1 MTQRAGQS
9 VQNKVSTG
17 IPGLD
22 TVLQGGLEPERV
34 YLVEGTPGTGKT
46 TLALNF
52 LVEGVENGESGLYIT
67 LSESEAELRAVAQTH
82 GWDLAGIEVFEL
94 LTDAGLD
101 TEVEQSVLHPSELEL
116 GETARAVMARVQEL
130 NPARVVFDSLS
141 EIRLLAQ
148 NPQRY
153 RRQVLALKYFFTQ
166 QRCTALLLDDRSS
179 EPAALGGDL
188 QLHSLAHGV
197 VVLEQAMVT
206 FGAERRRLRVVKL
219 RGSQFRGGYHD
230 FTIEPGGL
238 VVYPRL
244 IAHEHH
250 CEFSHTPVSTGSAEL
265 DQLLGGG
272 LNPGTNAL
280 LIGPSGAGKTTT
292 ATCAMT
298 AALRRGEHAA
308 YFLFDEGLPTL
319 LARSEA
325 LGMDLRPYIATG
337 QLAIRQIDPAEMSPG
352 EFTHY
357 VRKAVERDQARFIV
371 IDSLNAFLQSMPGA
385 KYLVLQ
391 MHELLTYLNQQ
402 GIITLMVLAQHGM
415 VGPVAAEV
423 DLSYLADAIV
433 LLRYF
438 EADGEVRKAIS
449 VVKSRTADHERTI
462 REFTIGTTG
471 VIVGQPLKGFRGVLG
486 GSPIWEGHAAALAD
500 SASALP

>member
-1 MTQRAGQS
+1 MAQRIGQS
-9 VQNKVSTG
+9 VQHKVSTG
-17 IPGLD
+17 ISGLD
-22 TVLQGGLEPERV
+22 TVLQGGIEPGRV

-52 LVEGVENGESGLYIT
+52 LVEGVKRGESGLYIT
-67 LSESEAELRAVAQTH
+67 LSESEVELRSVAGSH
-82 GWDLAGIEVFEL
+82 GWDLEGVDVFEL
-94 LTDAGLD
+94 LTEAGLD
-101 TEVEQSVLHPSELEL
+101 AEVEQSVLHPSELEL
-116 GETARAVMARVQEL
+116 GETARAVMARVQEV

-153 RRQVLALKYFFTQ
+153 RRQVLALKYFLTQ
-166 QRCTALLLDDRSS
+166 QRCTALLLDDCSS
-179 EPAALGGDL
+179 EPGVLSGDL

-197 VVLEQAMVT
+197 VVLEQAMLE

-219 RGSQFRGGYHD
+219 RGSQFRGGHHD

-250 CEFSHTPVSTGSAEL
+250 SDFSHTPVSTGSAEL

-292 ATCAMT
+292 AICVVT
-298 AALRRGEHAA
+298 AALRRGDHAA

-325 LGMDLRPYIATG
+325 LGMNLRPFIATG

-352 EFTHY
+352 EFTYY
-357 VRKAVERDQARFIV
+357 VRQAVERDYAKFIV
-371 IDSLNAFLQSMPGA
+371 IDSLNAYLKSMPGA

-402 GIITLMVLAQHGM
+402 GAMTLMVMAQHGI

-423 DLSYLADAIV
+423 DLSYLADAII

-438 EADGEVRKAIS
+438 EVDGEVRKAIS
-449 VVKSRTADHERTI
+449 VVKSRIANHERTI
-462 REFTIGTTG
+462 REFTIGSTG
-471 VIVGQPLKGFRGVLG
+471 VVVGQPLRGFRGVLS
-486 GSPIWEGHAAALAD
+486 GSPVWEGQAAALVD
-500 SASALP
+500 SANPLP